1 MFTLVINNNLSFPVP
16 CNSELCNTN
25 QCFFKVLL
33 SSELFITYLLSSNL
47 FLKFYIELLRIL
59 YLPLWYAYLFNLTYE
74 EHSYQTCL
82 GTLKWGH
89 H

>member
-1 MFTLVINNNLSFPVP
+1 MICLSQYPVTVK
-16 CNSELCNTN
+16 CVTQTN
-25 QCFFKVLL
+25 AIFKVLL
-33 SSELFITYLLSSNL
+33 SSELFITYLLGSYFVCNV
-47 FLKFYIELLRIL
+47 L
-59 YLPLWYAYLFNLTYE
+59 YLAVKDPVFASLWYAYLFRLTYE

>member
-1 MFTLVINNNLSFPVP
+1 MFTLVFNNNLSFPVP
-16 CNSELCNTN
+16 CNSELHNTN

-59 YLPLWYAYLFNLTYE
+59 YLPLCDMHIYLI
-74 EHSYQTCL
+74 
-82 GTLKWGH
+82 
-89 H
+89 